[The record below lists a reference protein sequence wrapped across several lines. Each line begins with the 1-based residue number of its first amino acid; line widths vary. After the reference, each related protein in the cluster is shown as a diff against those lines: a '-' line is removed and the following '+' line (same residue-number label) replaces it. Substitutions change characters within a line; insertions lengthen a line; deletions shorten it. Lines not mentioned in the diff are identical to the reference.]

1 MKFMTKKAPAVF
13 ETDRVIKSM
22 SRGMED
28 HLKIFFFFNSRFF
41 TTVAQYMRNRYKA
54 VYAATAEV
62 VGMIF
67 KHLAEKDRQ
76 TEGTFHDY
84 VVNLMNSLQ
93 QSNPGNFLLC
103 IHRMHLH
110 YPPIADR

>member
-1 MKFMTKKAPAVF
+1 ML
-13 ETDRVIKSM
+13 
-22 SRGMED
+22 RGMEE
-28 HLKIFFFFNSRFF
+28 HLKILFSFNSRFF

-84 VVNLMNSLQ
+84 IVNLMNSLQ